1 MPLTGGPGRVR
12 EAPMQMDLCGGML
25 PPETEKNIRADLV
38 LCSLYL
44 SDLSSACDLGS
55 LNLTDSESPAGCSFF
70 GLEENAHVMTYLSL
84 MGFRI
89 IAEGISL
96 QACLQG

>member
-55 LNLTDSESPAGCSFF
+55 LNLTDLRVLLVA
-70 GLEENAHVMTYLSL
+70 VSL
-84 MGFRI
+84 DWRKMPM
-89 IAEGISL
+89 
-96 QACLQG
+96 